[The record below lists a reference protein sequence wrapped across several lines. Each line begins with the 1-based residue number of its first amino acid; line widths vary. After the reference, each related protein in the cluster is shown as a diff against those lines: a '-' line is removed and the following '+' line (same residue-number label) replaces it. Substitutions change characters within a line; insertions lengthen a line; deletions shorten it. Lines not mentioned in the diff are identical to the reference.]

1 MPPKL
6 PLPHKRVR
14 VIARQLSGKNCLAAI
29 FASRHQDASPGP
41 LGFRRFP
48 IFDRKRCFACSFA
61 RLFPCVLLPFYTSP
75 GCEQPLG
82 RGSGTVG
89 KCTGPKC
96 MVQNLD
102 GANGRGGF
110 GSQTAA
116 DPPAT
121 PAKTPE
127 KQTAGTVTASHKML
141 TLQALS
147 SSLHAGTAKRG
158 CLGRGKALGDL
169 RQSVPQNGRVH
180 LHVIGE
186 MVQTYSEPA
195 MSIHRTKMDQMV
207 RFGQKKSILVH
218 LDPPTVL
225 HPDNPYPLN

>member
-48 IFDRKRCFACSFA
+48 IFDRKRCSKPYSLSLSFSCWVLGVWCASIYMGFACSFA
-61 RLFPCVLLPFYTSP
+61 RVFPYVLLPFCTSP

-96 MVQNLD
+96 I
-102 GANGRGGF
+102 
-110 GSQTAA
+110 
-116 DPPAT
+116 
-121 PAKTPE
+121 
-127 KQTAGTVTASHKML
+127 ASK
-141 TLQALS
+141 
-147 SSLHAGTAKRG
+147 
-158 CLGRGKALGDL
+158 
-169 RQSVPQNGRVH
+169 
-180 LHVIGE
+180 

-195 MSIHRTKMDQMV
+195 LSFHRTKMDQMV
-207 RFGQKKSILVH
+207 HFDQKKSILVH

-225 HPDNPYPLN
+225 RPDNPYPLN